1 MNTQITQRYRLRAI
15 HQLPEC
21 NPPPQKNTSPKDRT
35 QKPQNPI
42 SKKNS
47 IHGHDYKIEVTCYG
61 KIDPN
66 SGLLLHRDW
75 MNEIINTTIIDN
87 YDKTL
92 LNKYLPIPSGEL
104 LCYFIFRKLYETEL
118 RPLLYKV
125 EICETPKLTFSY
137 QWVEGASG

>member
-15 HQLPEC
+15 HKLPEC
-21 NPPPQKNTSPKDRT
+21 NPLPPDKT
-35 QKPQNPI
+35 QKPLP
-42 SKKNS
+42 KKNP

-75 MNEIINTTIIDN
+75 MNEIVDTTIIDK

-92 LNKYLPIPSGEL
+92 LK
-104 LCYFIFRKLYETEL
+104 
-118 RPLLYKV
+118 
-125 EICETPKLTFSY
+125 
-137 QWVEGASG
+137 